1 MLKRK
6 IILYLS
12 LFLLLSMLLPSGVF
26 AAASRHASSVVVS
39 NIDAEADGDEKV
51 LVKIYLRDGTNNPS
65 KDKVFIG
72 TDRGSIDKFWVKKDK
87 KWVSVSSLSEDEGDD
102 VYYISKNVIEA
113 KIDGSL
119 ELGVTSNV
127 KGTAII
133 GVSLKGERELRQY
146 LSGHLTEAQAEI
158 IPVKYSDEPKTVT
171 DTKYHKIAIQDNNA
185 TDNDYVTYTDNKI
198 FINVHDK
205 ANKVVKVDEDIKT
218 MDLSYELLNKPEN
231 ANVTVNKSS
240 DWESELRETGCTYL
254 LVNSDVPG
262 QIELDVSLKL
272 KYKNSFSP
280 DQTLNTNLNVDII
293 PKLFGAGEITLFLNQ
308 ETAVVDGKAQKL
320 QLTPFIENGRTFVPV
335 RFLGE
340 ALGAEVKWNPDTQT
354 IVLTRP
360 DKMITMT
367 IGNSALLLNDGQVVM
382 SDVAPFIKDGFT
394 VLPFRPIA
402 EAFGAKVSVGYNDL
416 GEMDRV
422 LFYNK

>member
-1 MLKRK
+1 
-6 IILYLS
+6 
-12 LFLLLSMLLPSGVF
+12 MLLPSGVF
-26 AAASRHASSVVVS
+26 AATSRHASSVVVS

-272 KYKNSFSP
+272 KYKKSFSP
-280 DQTLNTNLNVDII
+280 DQTLYSNIKVDIN
-293 PKLFGAGEITLFLNQ
+293 PKQFGAGEITLFLNQ

>member
-1 MLKRK
+1 
-6 IILYLS
+6 
-12 LFLLLSMLLPSGVF
+12 MLLPTGVF
-26 AAASRHASSVVVS
+26 AAASRHASTVVVS
-39 NIDAEADGDEKV
+39 NIGAEADGDEKV
-51 LVKIYLRDGTNNPS
+51 LVNIYLRDGTNNPS
-65 KDKVFIG
+65 KDTVFIG

-87 KWVSVSSLSEDEGDD
+87 KWVSVSSLSKDEGDD
-102 VYYISKNVIEA
+102 IYYVTKNVIEA

-119 ELGVTSNV
+119 ELGITSNV

-171 DTKYHKIAIQDNNA
+171 DSKYHKIALQDD
-185 TDNDYVTYTDNKI
+185 TETYEDYLTYTDNKVYI
-198 FINVHDK
+198 DILDK

-218 MDLSYELLNKPEN
+218 IELSYGILNKPEK
-231 ANVTVNKSS
+231 AKVAVKESL
-240 DWESELRETGCTYL
+240 DWEKELRETGTTYL
-254 LVNSDVPG
+254 IVSSDQPG
-262 QIELDVSLKL
+262 QIELDVNLKL
-272 KYKNSFSP
+272 KYKNSFNP
-280 DQTLNTNLNVDII
+280 DQTLNTNIKIDII
-293 PKLFGAGEITLFLNQ
+293 PKQFGAGEITLFLNQ

-340 ALGAEVKWNPDTQT
+340 ALGAEVKWNEITQT

-367 IGNSALLLNDGQVVM
+367 IGNSALLLNNGQVVM
-382 SDVAPFIKDGFT
+382 SDVPPFIKDGYT
-394 VLPFRPIA
+394 VLPFRAIA
-402 EAFGAKVSVGYNDL
+402 EAFGAKVSVGYNDN

-422 LFYNK
+422 HFYNK